1 MKLIIGNKNYWSWSL
16 RAWLLL
22 AVSDLAFDEVRISL
36 STPNTAAEITQYSA
50 AGMLPVLHDNGLVV
64 WDSLAICE
72 YISEQYLAGRGWPA
86 GRKDRAAARAYC
98 AEMHS
103 GFLALREAMP
113 MNCRAR
119 NRKVAMT
126 EDLQEEI
133 ARIDPIWNELRGI
146 YGAHGPWLFG
156 EFTIADCMFAPVV
169 FRFLTYNADISAGSQ
184 KYMAG
189 LGHQ

>member
-1 MKLIIGNKNYWSWSL
+1 
-16 RAWLLL
+16 
-22 AVSDLAFDEVRISL
+22 
-36 STPNTAAEITQYSA
+36 
-50 AGMLPVLHDNGLVV
+50 
-64 WDSLAICE
+64 
-72 YISEQYLAGRGWPA
+72 
-86 GRKDRAAARAYC
+86 
-98 AEMHS
+98 
-103 GFLALREAMP
+103 

-133 ARIDPIWNELRGI
+133 ARIDAIWNELRGI

-184 KYMAG
+184 KYMAHLLAHPKVQLWQDQAQKEVETIESEEVG
-189 LGHQ
+189 